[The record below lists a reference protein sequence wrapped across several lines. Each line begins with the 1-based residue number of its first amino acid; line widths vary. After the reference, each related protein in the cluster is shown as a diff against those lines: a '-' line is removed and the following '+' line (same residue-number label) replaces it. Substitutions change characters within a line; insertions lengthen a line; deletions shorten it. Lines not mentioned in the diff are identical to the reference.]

1 MLIKIYY
8 SSRNH
13 IPVLIRGIEAGLKA
27 GKTVEVYPQN
37 STAFSKAGEAILAAD
52 LVATINKE
60 NDLPKYIL
68 EPEQHGKV

>member
-1 MLIKIYY
+1 MSVKIYF

-13 IPVLIRGIEAGLKA
+13 APVLIRSIKTGLEQ
-27 GKTVEVYPQN
+27 GKTVEVYTDS
-37 STAFSKAGEAILAAD
+37 STAFSKAGEAILDAN
-52 LVATINKE
+52 LEATISKE